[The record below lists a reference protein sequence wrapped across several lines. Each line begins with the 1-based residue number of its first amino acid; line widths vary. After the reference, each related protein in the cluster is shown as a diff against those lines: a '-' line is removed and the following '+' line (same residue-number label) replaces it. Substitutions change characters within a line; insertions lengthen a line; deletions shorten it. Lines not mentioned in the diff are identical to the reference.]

1 VRSLTKLTQSSKQCY
16 DADRFREFIIS
27 AGFTELYDIPADEM
41 KKLLIDDT
49 ELMLFGFR
57 FLKQV
62 LFGENTIA
70 LHQEAAKRLEKAKGK
85 LQQLEEEARA
95 KRAAEADGMYED
107 EGP

>member
-1 VRSLTKLTQSSKQCY
+1 
-16 DADRFREFIIS
+16 
-27 AGFTELYDIPADEM
+27 
-41 KKLLIDDT
+41 
-49 ELMLFGFR
+49 MLFGFR

-70 LHQEAAKRLEKAKGK
+70 MHQETVAKRQEKSREK

-107 EGP
+107 KEL